1 MQNLFL
7 ILLLVAFVACASAQL
22 LSYGGYYGGR
32 LAYPYT
38 SAAYPYSRGLYGGY
52 VAPLTDGTA
61 SMVATVRT
69 GGWGWK

>member
-38 SAAYPYSRGLYGGY
+38 AAAYPYSRGLYGGY
-52 VAPLTDGTA
+52 VAPYGWNY
-61 SMVATVRT
+61 
-69 GGWGWK
+69 GGAYGAYGAWGWK